1 LTEIVLGLI
10 TKNSHKN
17 LGNTFIRALEGSL
30 RVPYDNILMVDSG
43 TDDTL
48 EATSKFCQE
57 KAKALIQLDGAGKN
71 RARARQTVIDHFLN
85 HFKERWLMFL
95 DDDCILKPNF
105 FKEAEEHMAD
115 SRVGLIWGLDDLEGT
130 KFAKFL
136 RHRGVNIRDYS
147 LNGFRTRGGTHDT
160 LLRRKALEGIKI
172 PSYLDVFEDR
182 YIRNYVE
189 KIGYKTTIVYEG
201 CLHLNDYHVIKDALE
216 YYKTYGNILAHRII
230 GNGL

>member
-10 TKNSHKN
+10 TKNSHQN
-17 LGNTFIRALEGSL
+17 LGNTFIKALEGSL

-43 TDDTL
+43 IDDTL
-48 EATSKFCQE
+48 EATSKFCHE
-57 KAKALIQLDGAGKN
+57 KAKVLIELDGVGKN

-105 FKEAEEHMAD
+105 FKEAEKHMAD

-130 KFAKFL
+130 KFANFL
-136 RHRGVNIRDYS
+136 RYSGLNPRDYS

-182 YIRNYVE
+182 HIKNYVE
-189 KIGYKTTIVYEG
+189 KVGYKTAIVYEG
-201 CLHLNDYHVIKDALE
+201 CWHLNDYHIIKDALE
-216 YYKTYGNILAHRII
+216 YYKTYGNILAHRIV